1 MPFTSYGRQW
11 NSTISSWN
19 DGPIT
24 AKKAMSDGSPVS
36 GEFPLPHIYHKPNN
50 HILFNQTIHIFTR
63 NLHQKWVTST
73 NFADTNQI
81 YIPCWNFPCFCWWN
95 PHFCCLVTTGP
106 VLVVEILWISSSI
119 HAAKSRL
126 CWNMR
131 IITRCH
137 NSIPIS
143 TITDLYSWLNYA
155 KTHHFHGYI
164 TFYRK

>member
-1 MPFTSYGRQW
+1 MARPQKICLLVVNSRYLT
-11 NSTISSWN
+11 STIN
-19 DGPIT
+19 PTII
-24 AKKAMSDGSPVS
+24 
-36 GEFPLPHIYHKPNN
+36 FI
-50 HILFNQTIHIFTR
+50 IFNQTIHIFTR

-73 NFADTNQI
+73 NF
-81 YIPCWNFPCFCWWN
+81 CWHKSDIHPMLKFSMFL
-95 PHFCCLVTTGP
+95 LVEPPFLLLSYYGFG
-106 VLVVEILWISSSI
+106 LGGWISIWISSSN

-155 KTHHFHGYI
+155 KKNIIFMVTSPSI
-164 TFYRK
+164 EK